1 MKIAVDAMGGD
12 YAPSAIIEGTAIALK
27 DFPDIEVVFVGHL
40 GKISFYLEKFGL
52 SKDPRVT
59 TVHAEEVVEMDEP
72 STTALRGKRNSSI
85 TVAAKLL
92 KNKEVDGVMT
102 VGHTGAAVAACNVIV
117 KPLSGVDR
125 APLAS
130 VMPAI
135 GGHFILLDAGANT
148 DCKALHLAQFAVMG
162 ETYCKHILGVDN
174 PSVGLLSI
182 GEEDTKGNELTKE
195 TFKLLSKMPINFSGN
210 VEGNDLFVKTTD
222 VVVCD
227 GFVGNVLI
235 KTCESLAG
243 AINHWI
249 KDVFTKNPVRKTGAI
264 LAKSAFKDLKAI
276 ADSEEYG
283 GVPLL
288 GLNGIC
294 IIGHGSSNPKA
305 VRNAIRTCAE
315 SIRQRINEKIMARIE
330 ESGMTFK
337 NIQSSDINQ
346 AGS

>member
-1 MKIAVDAMGGD
+1 MKIAVDVMGGD

-27 DFPDIEVVFVGHL
+27 DFSDIELVLVGHL

-52 SKDPRVT
+52 ARHPRVSL
-59 TVHAEEVVEMDEP
+59 VHAEEVVEMKDA
-72 STTALRGKRNSSI
+72 SIVTLRSKKNSSI
-85 TVAAKLL
+85 SVAARLM
-92 KNKEVDGVMT
+92 KNGEVDAIVS
-102 VGHTGAAVAACNVIV
+102 VGHTGAAVAATNVIV
-117 KPLSGVDR
+117 KPLPGVDR

-148 DCKALHLAQFAVMG
+148 DCKALHLAQFAIMG
-162 ETYCKHILGVDN
+162 ETYCKHILGVEN
-174 PSVGLLSI
+174 PTVGLLSI
-182 GEEDTKGNELTKE
+182 GEEDSKGNDLTKE
-195 TFKLLSKMPINFSGN
+195 AFKLLSKMPINFAGN
-210 VEGNDLFVKTTD
+210 VEGNDLFIKTTD

-235 KTCESLAG
+235 KACESLAG
-243 AINHWI
+243 AINHWM

-264 LAKSAFKDLKAI
+264 LARSAFKDLKAI
-276 ADSEEYG
+276 ADAEEYG
-283 GVPLL
+283 GIPLL

-305 VRNAIRTCAE
+305 VRNAIRTCTE
-315 SIRQRINEKIMARIE
+315 SVRKRINEKIMARIE

-337 NIQSSDINQ
+337 NIQSSEAN
-346 AGS
+346 